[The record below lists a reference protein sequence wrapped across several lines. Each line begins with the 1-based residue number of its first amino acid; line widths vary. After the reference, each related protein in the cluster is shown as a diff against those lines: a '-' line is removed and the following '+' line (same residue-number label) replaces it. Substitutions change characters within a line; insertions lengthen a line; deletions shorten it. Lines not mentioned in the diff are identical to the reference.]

1 MTDFSELIRG
11 LHREGDAW
19 TTDVGE
25 DWRQGR
31 TLFGGLSGALCLE
44 AARREFIDLPPLRSA
59 QFALVG
65 PAAGKIMV
73 RLSVLRRGKSTA
85 FVGADLFG
93 EDGLATRATF
103 GFAAPRPSAYNYAI
117 DAMPEVKTPEQS
129 TPFSRKVNF
138 AQHFDNRL
146 GGGDLP
152 FSKAADPT
160 MLLWM
165 RHRDEG
171 LAPSPTA
178 LVALADA
185 PPPAAQVLFDQQA
198 PVSTMTWAF
207 DLLTDDLETEDGW
220 WLIRVSA
227 ESVLSGY
234 SSQAM
239 TVWSSAGKRVLM
251 GHQNYAVFG

>member
-1 MTDFSELIRG
+1 MTDFSQIISGVQRD
-11 LHREGDAW
+11 GDTW
-19 TTDVGE
+19 TADVGD

-44 AARREFIDLPPLRSA
+44 AAKREFIDLPSLRSA
-59 QFALVG
+59 QFSLVG

-73 RLSVLRRGKSTA
+73 RPSMLRRGKSTA
-85 FVGADLFG
+85 FVSADLFG

-103 GFAAPRPSAYNYAI
+103 CFTSARPSAYTYAT
-117 DAMPEVKTPEQS
+117 DAIPEVRTPEQS
-129 TPFSRKVNF
+129 TPFLRKVNF
-138 AQHFDNRL
+138 AQHFDIRL
-146 GGGDLP
+146 ASGNLP

-160 MLLWM
+160 MLLWT
-165 RHRDEG
+165 RHTDEA
-171 LAPSPTA
+171 LVPSRTA

-185 PPPAAQVLFDQQA
+185 PPPAALVLFEQRA

-207 DLLTDDLETEDGW
+207 DFLTDDVDIEGGW
-220 WLIRVSA
+220 WLIRVAA

-239 TVWSSAGKRVLM
+239 TVWSSTGKRVLV
-251 GHQNYAVFG
+251 GHQNVAVFG

>member
-1 MTDFSELIRG
+1 MTDFSELMSAVR
-11 LHREGDAW
+11 RDGDAW
-19 TTDVGE
+19 TLEIAD

-44 AARREFIDLPPLRSA
+44 AAKREFVDLPPLRSA

-65 PAAGKIMV
+65 PAAGRVLV
-73 RLSVLRRGKSTA
+73 RLSMLRRGKSTA

-103 GFAAPRPSAYNYAI
+103 GFAASRSSAYNYAT
-117 DAMPEVKTPEQS
+117 DAMPDVKTPEQS
-129 TPFSRKVNF
+129 TPFSRKVTF

-146 GGGDLP
+146 GGGNLP

-165 RHRDEG
+165 RHRDEA
-171 LAPSPTA
+171 LAPSSTA

-220 WLIRVSA
+220 WLVRVSA
-227 ESVLSGY
+227 ENVLGGY

-239 TVWSSAGKRVLM
+239 TVWSSTGKRVLV
-251 GHQNYAVFG
+251 GRQNYAVFG

>member
-1 MTDFSELIRG
+1 MTDFSELING
-11 LHREGDAW
+11 IHRDGDTW
-19 TTDVGE
+19 TADVSE

-44 AARREFIDLPPLRSA
+44 AAKREFIDLPPLRSA

-73 RLSVLRRGKSTA
+73 RLSMLRRGKSTA

-103 GFAAPRPSAYNYAI
+103 CFTGPRPSAYKYAT
-117 DAMPEVKTPEQS
+117 DAMPEIGTPEQS
-129 TPFSRKVNF
+129 TPFPRKVKF

-146 GGGDLP
+146 AGGNLP

-165 RHRDEG
+165 RHRDEA
-171 LAPSPTA
+171 LIPSPTA
-178 LVALADA
+178 LVVLADA
-185 PPPAAQVLFDQQA
+185 SPPAAQVLFDQQA

-207 DLLTDDLETEDGW
+207 DFLTDDLKTEGGW

-239 TVWSSAGKRVLM
+239 TVWSSTGKRVLV
-251 GHQNYAVFG
+251 GHQNVAVFG

>member
-1 MTDFSELIRG
+1 MTDFSEVVSGVYRD
-11 LHREGDAW
+11 GDAW
-19 TTDVGE
+19 TADVGE

-44 AARREFIDLPPLRSA
+44 VAKREFIDLPPLRSA

-65 PAAGKIMV
+65 PASGKIMV
-73 RLSVLRRGKSTA
+73 RLSMLRRGKSTA
-85 FVGADLFG
+85 FISADLLG
-93 EDGLATRATF
+93 EDGLATRGTL

-146 GGGDLP
+146 GGGNLP

-165 RHRDEG
+165 RHREEA
-171 LAPSPTA
+171 LMPSATA

-207 DLLTDDLETEDGW
+207 DMLTDDFETEDGW
-220 WLIRVSA
+220 WLVRVSA
-227 ESVLSGY
+227 ESVLGGY

-239 TVWSSAGKRVLM
+239 TVWNSSGKRVLV

>member
-1 MTDFSELIRG
+1 MTDFSELING
-11 LHREGDAW
+11 IHRDGDTW
-19 TTDVGE
+19 TADVSE

-44 AARREFIDLPPLRSA
+44 AAKREFIDLPPLRSA

-73 RLSVLRRGKSTA
+73 RLSMLRRGKSTA

-103 GFAAPRPSAYNYAI
+103 CFTGPRPSAYKYAT
-117 DAMPEVKTPEQS
+117 DAMPEIRMPAQS

-146 GGGDLP
+146 AGGNLP
-152 FSKAADPT
+152 FSKAPDPT

-165 RHRDEG
+165 RHRDEA
-171 LAPSPTA
+171 LIPSPTA

-207 DLLTDDLETEDGW
+207 DFLTDDLKTEGGW

-239 TVWSSAGKRVLM
+239 TVWSSTGKRVLV
-251 GHQNYAVFG
+251 GHQNVAVFG

>member
-1 MTDFSELIRG
+1 MTDFSELISGVQRN
-11 LHREGDAW
+11 GDTW
-19 TTDVGE
+19 TADVSE

-31 TLFGGLSGALCLE
+31 TLFGGLCGALCLE
-44 AARREFIDLPPLRSA
+44 AAKREFTDLPPLRSA

-73 RLSVLRRGKSTA
+73 RLSMLRRGKSTA

-103 GFAAPRPSAYNYAI
+103 GFGAPRPSAYNYAI

-146 GGGDLP
+146 GGGNLP
-152 FSKAADPT
+152 FSKAAD
-160 MLLWM
+160 
-165 RHRDEG
+165 
-171 LAPSPTA
+171 
-178 LVALADA
+178 V

-207 DLLTDDLETEDGW
+207 DLLMDDLETEGGW

-234 SSQAM
+234 SSQTM
-239 TVWSSAGKRVLM
+239 TVWSSTGKRVLV